1 MVNKN
6 IKYINIIVKYNQ
18 YLFICKIILLLALK
32 IKQSKSLTLKTSKYV
47 MFNFLRSLKKLMIK
61 RIIINKALIKLNKID
76 YHNIYIYKYH

>member
-32 IKQSKSLTLKTSKYV
+32 IKQSKSLALKTSKYV
-47 MFNFLRSLKKLMIK
+47 MFNFLRSLKKLMTK
-61 RIIINKALIKLNKID
+61 RIIINKA
-76 YHNIYIYKYH
+76 